1 MSIPVLLV
9 RDPGSFH
16 RSSLGICD
24 PQGEIVVYEDSVCV
38 EIHPPDAF
46 CPGVSGTRPQWA
58 LSLVV
63 VRKCTDQ

>member
-46 CPGVSGTRPQWA
+46 CPGYPGLGPSGPCP
-58 LSLVV
+58 LLL
-63 VRKCTDQ
+63 